1 MILIG
6 PFRQIMTLRGLAI
19 KGPLH
24 DSDLEIF
31 SEAGILLDQGYIIE
45 VGDFSELKARAKTI
59 IETEGDQVLVP
70 GQVDSHT
77 HICYAGS
84 RSKDY
89 ALKLAGA
96 GYADILAS
104 GGGIHH
110 TVSETR
116 KAGYGEL
123 LYLTSN
129 RLDRARRQG
138 VTTCEI
144 KSGYGL
150 DIDTEFRMLQVIREL
165 GGVSTCLAAHVLPES
180 YGHPSAYLDHIR
192 HELFPKLNDVGCNR
206 VDIFWDDVAFHGDAA
221 HAYLK
226 AASEAGFDLT
236 VHADQFSTGGTK
248 VAVALGAKSA
258 DHLEAIT
265 DDDIALL
272 AASDT
277 TATVLPGA
285 CLGLGMEF
293 PPARKLLDAGASLV
307 IASDWNPGSAPN
319 GNLLMQASVLAM
331 KQKLNTAETW
341 AGITFRAALALG
353 LYDRGRLKAGFR
365 ADFVSYPVAD
375 IREIL
380 YAQGTCAPSEVWIK
394 GERIV

>member
-6 PFRQIMTLRGLAI
+6 PFRQILTLRGLAV

-24 DSDLEIF
+24 DSDLEIIP
-31 SEAGILLDQGYIIE
+31 EAGILIDKGRILEIGEFFDL
-45 VGDFSELKARAKTI
+45 SARAKTI
-59 IETEGDQVLVP
+59 IETDGDQVLVP
-70 GQVDSHT
+70 GLVDSHT

-84 RSKDY
+84 RAKDY
-89 ALKLAGA
+89 ALKLSGA

-110 TVSETR
+110 TVTETR

-150 DIDTEFRMLQVIREL
+150 DTDTEFLMLQVIREL
-165 GGVSTCLAAHVLPES
+165 GCVSTCLAAHVVPES

-206 VDIFWDDVAFHGDAA
+206 VDMFWDDVAFHGDAA
-221 HAYLK
+221 YAYLK
-226 AASEAGFDLT
+226 AAADAGFDLT
-236 VHADQFSTGGTK
+236 VHADQFSRGGSR
-248 VAVALGAKSA
+248 VAVELGAMSA
-258 DHLEAIT
+258 DHLECIS
-265 DDDIALL
+265 DNDIAIL

-277 TATVLPGA
+277 AATVLPGA

-293 PPARKLLDAGASLV
+293 SPARKLLDAGASLV

-319 GNLLMQASVLAM
+319 GQLLMQASILAM
-331 KQKLNTAETW
+331 RQKLNTAETW
-341 AGITFRAALALG
+341 AGITFRSAHALG
-353 LYDRGRLKAGFR
+353 LTDRGRLESGYR
-365 ADFVSYPVAD
+365 ADFVSYPVTD

-380 YAQGTCAPSEVWIK
+380 YVQGTCVPSQVWVK
-394 GERIV
+394 GEQMV

>member
-1 MILIG
+1 MMLIG
-6 PFRQIMTLRGLAI
+6 PFRQILTLRGLAV
-19 KGPLH
+19 KGPLL
-24 DSDLEIF
+24 DSNLEII
-31 SEAGILLDQGYIIE
+31 SEAGILIE
-45 VGDFSELKARAKTI
+45 KGRIVEIGVFSELKSRATSV

-70 GQVDSHT
+70 GIVDSHT

-84 RSKDY
+84 RAKDY
-89 ALKLAGA
+89 ALKLTGA
-96 GYADILAS
+96 GYADILAA

-116 KAGYGEL
+116 KASYGQL
-123 LYLTSN
+123 LSVTSG

-150 DIDTEFRMLQVIREL
+150 DIDNEFLMLQVIREL
-165 GGVSTCLAAHVLPES
+165 GCVSTCLAAHVLPES

-206 VDIFWDDVAFHGDAA
+206 VDMFWDDVAFHGDAA
-221 HAYLK
+221 YAYLK
-226 AASEAGFDLT
+226 TSKEAGFDLT
-236 VHADQFSTGGTK
+236 VHADQFSKGGSR
-248 VAVALGAKSA
+248 VAVELGAKSA
-258 DHLEAIT
+258 DHLESISE
-265 DDDIALL
+265 DDLRFL

-277 TATVLPGA
+277 AATVLPGA

-319 GNLLMQASVLAM
+319 GHLLMQASILAM
-331 KQKLNTAETW
+331 RQKLNTAETW
-341 AGITFRAALALG
+341 AGITFRAANALG
-353 LYDRGRLKAGFR
+353 LTDRGRLEPGYR
-365 ADFVSYPVAD
+365 ADFVSFPVAD

-380 YAQGTCAPSEVWIK
+380 YVQGTCVPSQVWIK
-394 GERIV
+394 GDQIV

>member
-1 MILIG
+1 MMLIG
-6 PFRQIMTLRGLAI
+6 PFRQILTLRGLAV

-24 DSDLEIF
+24 DSDLDIL
-31 SEAGILLDQGYIIE
+31 SEAGILIDKGRIVEIGE
-45 VGDFSELKARAKTI
+45 FSELKVRATSI

-70 GQVDSHT
+70 GLVDSHT

-89 ALKLAGA
+89 ALKLSGA

-123 LYLTSN
+123 LYLTSG

-150 DIDTEFRMLQVIREL
+150 DIDTEFLMLQVIREL
-165 GGVSTCLAAHVLPES
+165 GCVSTCLAAHVVPDS

-221 HAYLK
+221 YAYLE
-226 AASEAGFDLT
+226 AAKESGFELT
-236 VHADQFSTGGTK
+236 VHADQFSRGGTR
-248 VAVALGAKSA
+248 VAVELGAMSA
-258 DHLEAIT
+258 DHLEAIS
-265 DDDIALL
+265 DEDIAFL

-277 TATVLPGA
+277 AATVLPGA
-285 CLGLGMEF
+285 CIGLGMEF
-293 PPARKLLDAGASLV
+293 PPARKLLDSGASLV

-319 GNLLMQASVLAM
+319 GQLLMQASILAM
-331 KQKLNTAETW
+331 RQKLNTAETW
-341 AGITFRAALALG
+341 AGITFRAAHVLG
-353 LYDRGRLKAGFR
+353 LTDRGRLEPGYC
-365 ADFVSYPVAD
+365 ADFVSFPVAD
-375 IREIL
+375 IRDIL
-380 YAQGTCAPSEVWIK
+380 YMQGSCLPSQVWIK

>member
-1 MILIG
+1 MMLIG
-6 PFRQIMTLRGLAI
+6 PFRQILTLRGLAL
-19 KGPLH
+19 KVPLR
-24 DSDLEIF
+24 DSDLEIR
-31 SEAGILLDQGYIIE
+31 SEAGILVEKGLIVEI
-45 VGDFSELKARAKTI
+45 GDFQELIPRAKTI
-59 IETEGDQVLVP
+59 VETDGDQVLVP
-70 GQVDSHT
+70 GIVDSHT

-89 ALKLAGA
+89 ALKLSGA

-123 LYLTSN
+123 LYLTSS
-129 RLDRARRQG
+129 RLNRARRQG

-150 DIDTEFRMLQVIREL
+150 DTDTELRMLQVIREL
-165 GGVSTCLAAHVLPES
+165 GCVSTCLAAHVVPDS
-180 YGHPSAYLDHIR
+180 YGHPTGYLDHIR

-221 HAYLK
+221 YEYMK
-226 AASEAGFDLT
+226 SAAGMGFDLT
-236 VHADQFSTGGTK
+236 VHADQFSSGGSR
-248 VAVALGAKSA
+248 VAVDLGARSA
-258 DHLEAIT
+258 DHLESISEE
-265 DDDIALL
+265 DIAIL

-277 TATVLPGA
+277 SATVLPGA
-285 CLGLGMEF
+285 CLGLGMDF

-319 GNLLMQASVLAM
+319 GHLLMQASILAM
-331 KQKLNTAETW
+331 QQKLNTAETW
-341 AGITFRAALALG
+341 AGITFRAAQALG
-353 LYDRGRLKAGFR
+353 LTDRGRLEPGYR
-365 ADFVSYPVAD
+365 ADFVSFPVAD
-375 IREIL
+375 IRDIL
-380 YAQGTCAPSEVWIK
+380 YFQGNCLPSQVWIK

>member
-1 MILIG
+1 MMLIG
-6 PFRQIMTLRGLAI
+6 PFRQIMTLQGLAV
-19 KGPLH
+19 KGPLR
-24 DSDLEIF
+24 DSDLEVI
-31 SEAGILLDQGYIIE
+31 SEAGILIDKGRIMEIG
-45 VGDFSELKARAKTI
+45 VFSELKSQAKTI

-70 GQVDSHT
+70 GLVDSHT

-84 RSKDY
+84 RAKDY
-89 ALKLAGA
+89 ALKLSGA
-96 GYADILAS
+96 GYADILAT

-123 LYLTSN
+123 LYVTSG

-150 DIDTEFRMLQVIREL
+150 DIDTEFLMLQVIREL
-165 GGVSTCLAAHVLPES
+165 GCVSTCLAAHMLPES

-206 VDIFWDDVAFHGDAA
+206 VDMFWDDVAFHGDAA
-221 HAYLK
+221 YAYLK
-226 AASEAGFDLT
+226 TAKEGGFDLT
-236 VHADQFSTGGTK
+236 IHADQFSRGGSR
-248 VAVALGAKSA
+248 VAAELGARSA
-258 DHLEAIT
+258 DHLESISEE
-265 DDDIALL
+265 DLRFL

-277 TATVLPGA
+277 AATVLPGA

-293 PPARKLLDAGASLV
+293 PPARNLLDAGASLV

-319 GNLLMQASVLAM
+319 GQLLMQASILAM
-331 KQKLNTAETW
+331 RQKLNTAETW
-341 AGITFRAALALG
+341 AGITFRAAHALG
-353 LYDRGRLKAGFR
+353 LTDRGRLEPGYR
-365 ADFVSYPVAD
+365 ADFVSFPVAD

-380 YAQGTCAPSEVWIK
+380 YVQGTCMPSHVWIK